1 MTMIELAIDF
11 VYQMVGKTNGIDP
24 YFLCEIL
31 GISIIDNC
39 NLEKDGYLICS
50 DGLKLIFVSNKI
62 SNRHRKRFV
71 IAHEIGHFLMH
82 REQMYCCSEISVNQP
97 QKVNTPIQEQQA
109 NEFASEILL
118 PTNDLIG
125 RLPAGHIS
133 FALICKMA
141 NIYDVSVTM
150 TAMKAV
156 KNSNTEEEILLCYEN
171 NRLKWYAT
179 GNREIYPSQVPIRCP
194 MELDVNS
201 NYPSLVGYWDDL
213 YVGAVS
219 QEVFHPFG
227 NQYLVLLAGNE
238 WNTFGNY

>member
-1 MTMIELAIDF
+1 MTRIELAIDF
-11 VYQMVGKTNGIDP
+11 VYQIVGKISSIDP
-24 YFLCEIL
+24 YFLCEVF
-31 GISIIDNC
+31 GISVIDNYP
-39 NLEKDGYLICS
+39 LEKDGYLICS
-50 DGLKLIFVSNKI
+50 DGLKLIFVSNEI

-97 QKVNTPIQEQQA
+97 QRINTPIQEQQA

-118 PTNDLIG
+118 PTNDFIS

-133 FALICKMA
+133 FALIREMA
-141 NIYDVSVTM
+141 NLYDVSVTM

-179 GNREIYPSQVPIRCP
+179 GNREIHPSQVPTRCP
-194 MELDVNS
+194 VELDVNS
-201 NYPSLVGYWDDL
+201 NYPSVIGCWDDL
-213 YVGAVS
+213 YVGAVA

-227 NQYLVLLAGNE
+227 NQYLVLLAGHE
-238 WNTFGNY
+238 WNILH

>member
-1 MTMIELAIDF
+1 MTIIEFAIDF
-11 VYQMVGKTNGIDP
+11 VYHIIGKTNSIDP

-31 GISIIDNC
+31 GIGVIDSYY
-39 NLEKDGYLICS
+39 LEKDGYLICS

-71 IAHEIGHFLMH
+71 VAHEIGHFLMH

-97 QKVNTPIQEQQA
+97 QRVNTPIQEQQA

-118 PTNDLIG
+118 PTNDFID
-125 RLPAGHIS
+125 RLPTDHIS
-133 FALICKMA
+133 FALICKIA
-141 NIYDVSVTM
+141 KTYDVSVTM
-150 TAMKAV
+150 AAIKAV
-156 KNSNTEEEILLCYEN
+156 KNSKTEEEMLLCYEN

-179 GNREIYPSQVPIRCP
+179 GNKEIRPSQVPIKCP

-201 NYPSLVGYWDDL
+201 NYSSVVGYWEDL
-213 YVGAVS
+213 YIGAVS

-227 NQYLVLLAGNE
+227 NQFLVLLSGRE
-238 WNTFGNY
+238 WNIYGSH

>member
-1 MTMIELAIDF
+1 MTMVELAIDF
-11 VYQMVGKTNGIDP
+11 VYQIVGETNSIDP

-31 GISIIDNC
+31 GISVIDNC

-62 SNRHRKRFV
+62 NNRHRKRFV

-82 REQMYCCSEISVNQP
+82 REQMYCCSEISANQP
-97 QKVNTPIQEQQA
+97 QRVNTSIQEQQA

-118 PTNDLIG
+118 PTNDFIG
-125 RLPAGHIS
+125 RLPSGHIS
-133 FALICKMA
+133 FALICKIA

-179 GNREIYPSQVPIRCP
+179 GNKEIYPSQVPIRCP
-194 MELDVNS
+194 MELDINS
-201 NYPSLVGYWDDL
+201 KYSSLVGYWDDL

-227 NQYLVLLAGNE
+227 NQYLVLLAGHE
-238 WNTFGNY
+238 WNTLGSY

>member
-11 VYQMVGKTNGIDP
+11 VYQIVGKTNGIDP

-62 SNRHRKRFV
+62 NNRHRKRFV

-82 REQMYCCSEISVNQP
+82 REQLYCCSEISVNQP

-118 PTNDLIG
+118 PTNDFIG

-141 NIYDVSVTM
+141 YIYDVSVTM

-201 NYPSLVGYWDDL
+201 NYPSLIGYWDDL

-227 NQYLVLLAGNE
+227 NQYLVLLAGHE
-238 WNTFGNY
+238 WNTLGNY